1 MAADGFSCWW
11 RAASASNNRRHP
23 MPKKSFRM
31 IARRQFLAFGGA
43 ALAGVV
49 AVPALAHAAAMEAP
63 VPAAGD
69 FAALEAGSGG
79 RLGVCLWNPA
89 SGARFGHRMD
99 ERFPMCSTFKFLL
112 AAAVLHRAGQGR
124 LSLDRRV
131 PVRDADLLDHS
142 PVTARHAGKDLTV
155 RDLCR
160 ATMTTSDNA
169 AANLLLSLVG
179 EPAGLTAFLRAQG
192 DAVTVTA
199 RYEPDANRYAP
210 DDPRDTTSPAAMAGN
225 LQRFVLGDALAPASR
240 RQLADWLIDNGT
252 GDARLRAG
260 LPRGWRVGD
269 KTGSNGRD
277 TTNDIAVLWPP
288 RGGAPWVLAS
298 YLQGATLDDAGR
310 DGVLA
315 AAHLG

>member
-1 MAADGFSCWW
+1 
-11 RAASASNNRRHP
+11 
-23 MPKKSFRM
+23 M

-43 ALAGVV
+43 ALAGMV
-49 AVPALAHAAAMEAP
+49 AAPALARAAATAAP
-63 VPAAGD
+63 APAAVG
-69 FAALEAGSGG
+69 FAALEAESGG
-79 RLGVCLWNPA
+79 RLGVCLWHPA
-89 SGARFGHRMD
+89 SGARFGQRMD

-131 PVRDADLLDHS
+131 PVRETDLLGNS

-160 ATMTTSDNA
+160 ATMIASDNA
-169 AANLLLSLVG
+169 AANLLLPLVD

-199 RYEPDANRYAP
+199 RYEPEANRFAP

-225 LQRFVLGDALAPASR
+225 LQRFVLGDALDEASR
-240 RQLADWLIDNGT
+240 RQLADWLVDNET

-260 LPRGWRVGD
+260 LPRDWRVGD

-277 TTNDIAVLWPP
+277 TTNDIAVLWPQ
-288 RGGAPWVLAS
+288 RGGSPWVLAS
-298 YLQGATLDDAGR
+298 YLQGSVLDDDGRSAILRRVGELAG
-310 DGVLA
+310 
-315 AAHLG
+315 AHLR